1 VSPTPA
7 RTSGT
12 AIIATAA
19 ALLEADGLEAVT
31 MAAVA
36 EQVGVRAPSLY
47 KHVAD
52 RSALIVAVADGAV
65 ADLGVAMAAAAGASG
80 TTEARLRHVATAF
93 RVFARSRP
101 RATALVFAGLGTEH
115 QPSVAAAQ
123 AAVAPLLTL
132 TAELAGPVRALEAA
146 RAMTAFAYGFA
157 AMEAGAAFRF
167 GGSVDAAWE
176 AGLEALI
183 RGLGA

>member
-7 RTSGT
+7 RTNLA
-12 AIIATAA
+12 AIVGAA
-19 ALLEADGLEAVT
+19 ATLLEAEGLEGVT

-52 RSALIVAVADGAV
+52 RSGLIAAVADGAV
-65 ADLGVAMAAAAGASG
+65 TDLGVAMAAVAGAPG
-80 TTEARLRHVATAF
+80 ITEDRLRHVAAAF
-93 RVFARSRP
+93 RAFARRRP

-115 QPSVAAAQ
+115 QPSVDAART
-123 AAVAPLLTL
+123 AVAPLIVLA
-132 TAELAGPVRALEAA
+132 AELAGPDRALEAA
-146 RAMTAFAYGFA
+146 RAMTAYAYGFA

-183 RGLGA
+183 RGLRA